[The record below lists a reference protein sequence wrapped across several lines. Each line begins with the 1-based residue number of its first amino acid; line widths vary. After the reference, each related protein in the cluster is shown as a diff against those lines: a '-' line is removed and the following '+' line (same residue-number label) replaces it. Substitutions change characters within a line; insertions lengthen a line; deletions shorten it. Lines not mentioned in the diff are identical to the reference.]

1 MFFCS
6 LKGINPKI
14 LCCVF
19 VLINSV
25 FFFFAVCFWTVC
37 VFGSYLSMLRE
48 ASLGIFFFSTPS
60 AALAALAK
68 ASSDEENDTRD
79 D

>member
-1 MFFCS
+1 
-6 LKGINPKI
+6 
-14 LCCVF
+14 
-19 VLINSV
+19 
-25 FFFFAVCFWTVC
+25 
-37 VFGSYLSMLRE
+37 MLRE

-79 D
+79 DWDDWDEVSMVEREAVDEKRLAHALQ